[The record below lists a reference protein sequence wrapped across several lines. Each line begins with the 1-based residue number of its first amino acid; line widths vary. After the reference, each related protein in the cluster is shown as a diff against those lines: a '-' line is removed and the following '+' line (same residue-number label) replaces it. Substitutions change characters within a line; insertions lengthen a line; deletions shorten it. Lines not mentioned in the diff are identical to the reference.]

1 MRARCSA
8 ADGVGMGAGNRP
20 HIHGSRSASSSDIA
34 RYLRLDRGLLDPEP
48 TSSGEAIAFL
58 TAPNSARVIA
68 MTWKPFRGKRQ
79 FVRAFL
85 PLLTCLMLVL
95 TSFSGMAHAADLAGE
110 ASRASSSQSIPM
122 ATSIK
127 CHRIGQECPASSQ
140 LLSRTRRRRACAHD
154 DGIYPRPHSAQADNL
169 RLCVARR
176 PHRHGPFEA
185 PQA

>member
-127 CHRIGQECPASSQ
+127 CHRIRTRMSRIITIIVTDTTSARLRARRWNIPPSSQ
-140 LLSRTRRRRACAHD
+140 CPSRQSPPLRRSTA
-154 DGIYPRPHSAQADNL
+154 
-169 RLCVARR
+169 
-176 PHRHGPFEA
+176 A
-185 PQA
+185 PAWSI